1 MPLDPKKRAHWAE
14 HHHRWQASG
23 LSQRQYC
30 QRESLSL
37 SSFDRWRRLIG
48 QAADTTV
55 GASASPKKLTLVPV
69 QVGGESGMVGNV
81 VLRSPAGWQV
91 TLPGKLGQDM
101 LLQLLPRLP

>member
-1 MPLDPKKRAHWAE
+1 MPLDPKKHAHWAE
-14 HHHRWQASG
+14 HHRRWQTSG

-48 QAADTTV
+48 QEADAVAGAAE
-55 GASASPKKLTLVPV
+55 SPKKLTLVPV
-69 QVGGESGMVGNV
+69 QVGGESGAGGNV

-91 TLPGKLGQDM
+91 TLPGMLGQDM
-101 LLQLLPRLP
+101 LLQLLTRLP